1 MRVLLVGMGS
11 RGDVQPFIGLGES
24 LHRLGYTVTLAAA
37 DEFRDLVLGHGL
49 GFEPLSFDLRGG
61 IESDIGREWLGGSST
76 NQVREARLMR
86 TVMRH
91 VASTLADDLERL
103 VGSADAVVSS
113 ALTFDAVDTLAGATT
128 GRRSTHVYATF
139 QPVWPTA
146 FGASSTFALRPTA
159 RSVLNLGWSGLA
171 AQAAWS
177 VVRSTGDLLR
187 RRRGLPGRTMLG
199 YAAAAR
205 RTPTLLAASPLVV
218 PPSPDWPAAIR
229 QTGFWFPTASD
240 PSDPCAVDPALR
252 AFVDDGSAPV
262 YLGFGSM
269 PTGNP
274 DGVVRAFVRALRR
287 AGRRGIV
294 SSGWADLGAASLP
307 RDVLAV
313 GSVPHEWLF
322 PRCAA
327 VIHHGGAGTTAAALC
342 AGTPQVVVPHIADQ
356 PYWGRRVAELGVGSV
371 PLARKHFDAERLGRV
386 LEVALSPTVTSTAR
400 DLGARIRDED
410 GAGDAA
416 SLMHAR
422 FNRAG

>member
-1 MRVLLVGMGS
+1 MTVLLVGMGS
-11 RGDVQPFIGLGES
+11 RGDVQPFIALGES
-24 LHRLGYTVTLAAA
+24 LHRLGYAVSLAAA
-37 DEFRDLVLGHGL
+37 DEFRDLVVGHGL
-49 GFEPLSFDLRGG
+49 RFEPLSFDLRSG

-91 VASTLADDLERL
+91 VAATLADDLERL

-113 ALTFDAVDTLAGATT
+113 ALTFDAVDTLATAPSSQ
-128 GRRSTHVYATF
+128 RIPHVYATF

-146 FGASSTFALRPTA
+146 FGASSTFALQPRS
-159 RSVLNLGWSGLA
+159 RSVVNLGWSWLA

-218 PPSPDWPAAIR
+218 PPSPGWPASIR

-240 PSDPCAVDPALR
+240 ASDPCAVDPALR
-252 AFVDDGSAPV
+252 AFVDDGPAPV

-269 PTGNP
+269 PTGDP
-274 DGVVRAFVRALRR
+274 AGVVTSFVTALRR

-294 SSGWADLGAASLP
+294 SSGWADLAAAPLP
-307 RDVLAV
+307 GDVLAV
-313 GSVPHEWLF
+313 ETVPHDWLF
-322 PRCAA
+322 ARCAA
-327 VIHHGGAGTTAAALC
+327 VVHHGGAGTTAAALR

-356 PYWGRRVAELGVGSV
+356 PYWGRRVAELGVGSA
-371 PLARKHFDAERLGRV
+371 PLPRKHFDAQRLGRM
-386 LEVALSPTVTSTAR
+386 LEDALAPNLTSTAR
-400 DLGARIRDED
+400 DLGARLRDED

-416 SLMHAR
+416 GLMHALLA
-422 FNRAG
+422 RAG

>member
-11 RGDVQPFIGLGES
+11 RGDVQPFVALGES
-24 LHRLGYTVTLAAA
+24 LHRLGYTVSLAAA
-37 DEFRDLVLGHGL
+37 DEFRDLVVGHGL
-49 GFEPLSFDLRGG
+49 RFEPLSFDLRGG

-103 VGSADAVVSS
+103 VGLADAVVSS
-113 ALTFDAVDTLAGATT
+113 ALTFDAVETLAGTT
-128 GRRSTHVYATF
+128 RGQRTRHVYATF

-159 RSVLNLGWSGLA
+159 RSVLNLGWSWLA

-187 RRRGLPGRTMLG
+187 RRHGLPGRTMLG

-205 RTPTLLAASPLVV
+205 RTPTLLAASPLAV
-218 PPSPDWPAAIR
+218 PPSPDWPSSIR

-240 PSDPCAVDPALR
+240 ASDAGVVDPALR
-252 AFVDDGSAPV
+252 AFVDDGSPPV

-269 PTGNP
+269 PTGDP
-274 DGVVRAFVRALRR
+274 AGVVRTFVTALRH

-294 SSGWADLGAASLP
+294 SSGWADFGAAPLP
-307 RDVLAV
+307 GDVLAV
-313 GSVPHEWLF
+313 ETVPHDWLF

-327 VIHHGGAGTTAAALC
+327 VVHHGGAGTTAAAMR

-371 PLARKHFDAERLGRV
+371 PLARKHFDPARLGPV
-386 LEVALSPTVTSTAR
+386 LKVALAPTVMSTAR
-400 DLGARIRDED
+400 DLGARIRDEH

-416 SLMHAR
+416 GLMHALLS
-422 FNRAG
+422 RAG